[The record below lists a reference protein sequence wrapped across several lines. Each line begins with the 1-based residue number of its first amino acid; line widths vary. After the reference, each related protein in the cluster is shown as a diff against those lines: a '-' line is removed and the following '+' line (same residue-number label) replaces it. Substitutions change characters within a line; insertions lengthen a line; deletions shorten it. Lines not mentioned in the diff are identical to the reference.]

1 VKFYNTKFNTNKREK
16 PTQKKMTKK
25 RLQYTLETMY
35 DNATIRPTPFK
46 YKVRETVPEGL
57 GPVLAD
63 ALSTSMKPESP
74 PDNTPS
80 SLSGSSSVDPTRPWN
95 DDQEIIQDTMS
106 FLFDHRSSSLES
118 LTAPQTT
125 TIKQKPKRRSRKITK
140 RRK

>member
-1 VKFYNTKFNTNKREK
+1 
-16 PTQKKMTKK
+16 
-25 RLQYTLETMY
+25 MY
-35 DNATIRPTPFK
+35 DNAAIRPTPFK

-74 PDNTPS
+74 PDNTPNNTPP
-80 SLSGSSSVDPTRPWN
+80 SLSGSSSVDPTRPW
-95 DDQEIIQDTMS
+95 DYDQEIIQDTMS

-118 LTAPQTT
+118 LTTPQTT
-125 TIKQKPKRRSRKITK
+125 TIKQKPKRRLRKMTK